1 MKLGPFSF
9 DAPVFLA
16 PMAGVTD
23 TAYRIIAH
31 DMGCPLC
38 YAEMVSS
45 QGIHFKNE
53 RTLSMLQSEPAER
66 PLAMQIFAASPE
78 MAAEAAA
85 YVEELGTADILD
97 FNMGCPAPKI
107 VKNGEGS
114 ALMRDPEHA
123 TAILTA
129 IRKAVKMP
137 LSVKMRIGWD
147 ESSINVVDLAKRAEA
162 AGVDAITVHGRTR
175 EQFYRGHAG
184 WEKIGEVRRAVSIPV
199 IANGDVRTYDDLDRI
214 REVTGCE
221 AVMVGRAA
229 QGNPWIFRQL
239 THYLRTGERLP
250 GPTMRERAEVIVRH
264 LDLLLKYKGDYVG
277 PREMRKHATWYTRGI
292 VHGAILR
299 DLFNKAT
306 TREDF
311 LAILAEYFDYHETK
325 APPLGELSPT
335 GD

>member
-175 EQFYRGHAG
+175 EQFYRGHADWG
-184 WEKIGEVRRAVSIPV
+184 KIGEVRRAVSIPV

-311 LAILAEYFDYHETK
+311 LAILAEYFDYHEPK
-325 APPLGELSPT
+325 A
-335 GD
+335 